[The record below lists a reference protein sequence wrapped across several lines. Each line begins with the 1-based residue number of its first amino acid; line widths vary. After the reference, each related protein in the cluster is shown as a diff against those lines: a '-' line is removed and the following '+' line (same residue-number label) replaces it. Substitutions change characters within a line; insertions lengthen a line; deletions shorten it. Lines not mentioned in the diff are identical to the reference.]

1 MPDLKHKPW
10 LVGRG
15 FALLLMLAFLFRLGF
30 GLCLPFWTD
39 DEKQIYLIG
48 LKFYCTRAWPYFG
61 PDVTNTIQI
70 PGALQGLLVGLPLF
84 VVPVPEAPYVLL
96 NLLSFAALG
105 FFAWYCTRRL
115 PELPAWFVWTWLL
128 TAPWTLNLSTHI
140 FNPSYVL
147 VGAILFFVGA
157 IETYPSLSKGVI
169 PRRWANFMMGSALFW
184 VMQLHLSW
192 VILIPFLLASFYF
205 QYQALGRNF
214 LPSFAWFVFG
224 AIIPG
229 SLLIST
235 YIKYGFFSGMG
246 STGEVVQVNWNNL
259 RSYWNLPESILGRFL
274 SLASFELPRF
284 IGRDTSSRLAFI
296 RTNAWLV
303 PFVVFLGVVGL
314 LQPIVLLVLWFRK
327 QTSQKD
333 WRQIK
338 YLTLFTL
345 VLLYV
350 SFLFSFR
357 PPYSHTLYVTFPV
370 VMLYSLYCW
379 NMYLTR
385 PGWRKFA
392 AVFLVSGLIFNLGL
406 AFANFHRQSLYFD
419 RSKVQAAIDA
429 RDYRLLGERREGARY

>member
-1 MPDLKHKPW
+1 MSDPEHKPR
-10 LVGRG
+10 LGRRG
-15 FALLLMLAFLFRLGF
+15 FSFLLILAFLFRLGF

-48 LKFYCTRAWPYFG
+48 LKFYCTRAWPFFG

-84 VVPVPEAPYVLL
+84 VAPMPEAPYILL
-96 NLLSFAALG
+96 NLLSFAALC

-147 VGAILFFVGA
+147 AGAILFFVGA
-157 IETYPSLSKGVI
+157 IETYPSLSCGVI
-169 PRRWANFMMGSALFW
+169 PRRWANFMMGFALLW
-184 VMQLHLSW
+184 VMQFHLSW
-192 VILIPFLLASFYF
+192 VILVPFLLASFYF
-205 QYQALGRNF
+205 QYQDVGQSI
-214 LPSFAWFVFG
+214 LPTFAWFACG
-224 AIIPG
+224 AVIPG
-229 SLLIST
+229 SFLIST
-235 YIKYGFFSGMG
+235 YIKYGVFSGMG
-246 STGEVVQVNWNNL
+246 STGEVIQLNWHNL

-284 IGRDTSSRLAFI
+284 IGRDTSSRVEFI
-296 RTNAWLV
+296 RTNVWLV
-303 PFVVFLGVVGL
+303 PFAIFVGVVGL
-314 LQPIVLLVLWFRK
+314 LQPIALLVLWFRK
-327 QTSQKD
+327 ETGQKD

-350 SFLFSFR
+350 SFLFSIK

-379 NMYLTR
+379 NRYLTR

-392 AVFLVSGLIFNLGL
+392 AVFLVSGLIFDLGL
-406 AFANFHRQSLYFD
+406 AVNNLHRQSLYID
-419 RSKVQAAIDA
+419 RGKVQAAIDA
-429 RDYRLLGERREGARY
+429 RDYRILSERRAGARY

>member
-1 MPDLKHKPW
+1 MPDSQHNRRL
-10 LVGRG
+10 GRAG
-15 FALLLMLAFLFRLGF
+15 FALLLTLAFLFRLGF
-30 GLCLPFWTD
+30 GLCLPFWSD

-48 LKFYCTRAWPYFG
+48 LKFYSTHAWPYFG

-96 NLLSFAALG
+96 NLLSFAALC

-115 PELPAWFVWTWLL
+115 PELPGWFVWTWLL
-128 TAPWTLNLSTHI
+128 IAPWTLNLSTHI

-147 VGAILFFVGA
+147 VGGILFFVGA
-157 IETYPSLSKGVI
+157 IETWPAFGIGVI
-169 PRRWANFMMGSALFW
+169 PPRWANFMMGFALLW

-192 VILIPFLLASFYF
+192 VVLIPFLLASFYF
-205 QYQALGRNF
+205 QYQATGRNALPLLAWLAAGAAISGFF
-214 LPSFAWFVFG
+214 L
-224 AIIPG
+224 IP
-229 SLLIST
+229 T
-235 YIKYGFFSGMG
+235 YIKYGFVSGMG
-246 STGEVVQVNWNNL
+246 STGDVVQVNWHNL

-284 IGRDTSSRLAFI
+284 IGRDTSSRMAFI
-296 RTNAWLV
+296 RTNAWLI

-314 LQPIVLLVLWFRK
+314 LQPIALLVLWFRK
-327 QTSQKD
+327 ETAQKD

-345 VLLYV
+345 ALLYV

-357 PPYSHTLYVTFPV
+357 APNSHTLYVTFPV

-385 PGWRKFA
+385 AGWRKFA
-392 AVFLVSGLIFNLGL
+392 AVFLVAGVIFNLGL
-406 AFANFHRQSLYFD
+406 AVANFHRQSLYLD
-419 RSKVQAAIDA
+419 RGKVQAAIDA
-429 RDYRLLGERREGARY
+429 RDYRILGERREGTRY

>member
-1 MPDLKHKPW
+1 MPDPKHTPR
-10 LVGRG
+10 LGRRW
-15 FALLLMLAFLFRLGF
+15 FALLLILGFLFRLGF

-84 VVPVPEAPYVLL
+84 VVPVPEAPYVFL
-96 NLLSFAALG
+96 NLLSFAALC

-115 PELPAWFVWTWLL
+115 PDLPAWFVWTWLL

-147 VGAILFFVGA
+147 IGAVLFFVGA
-157 IETYPSLSKGVI
+157 IETWPALRIGVI
-169 PRRWANFMMGSALFW
+169 PPRWANFMMGFALLW

-192 VILIPFLLASFYF
+192 VVLIPFLLASFYL
-205 QYQALGRNF
+205 QYQATGRNALPLLAWLAAGAAFSGIF
-214 LPSFAWFVFG
+214 L
-224 AIIPG
+224 IP
-229 SLLIST
+229 T
-235 YIKYGFFSGMG
+235 YIKYGFVSGMG
-246 STGEVVQVNWNNL
+246 STGEAVQVNWHNF

-284 IGRDTSSRLAFI
+284 IGGNTNSRMAFI
-296 RTNAWLV
+296 RTNAWLI
-303 PFVVFLGVVGL
+303 PFVIFLVVVGV

-327 QTSQKD
+327 ETGQKD

-345 VLLYV
+345 VLLYI

-357 PPYSHTLYVTFPV
+357 APHSHTLYVTFPV

-379 NMYLTR
+379 NKFLTR

-392 AVFLVSGLIFNLGL
+392 AVFLVSGVVFNLGL
-406 AFANFHRQSLYFD
+406 AVANFHRQSLYLD
-419 RSKVQAAIDA
+419 RGQVQAAIDA
-429 RDYRLLGERREGARY
+429 RDYRIIGERREGTRY

>member
-1 MPDLKHKPW
+1 MPDSQHNRRL
-10 LVGRG
+10 GRAG
-15 FALLLMLAFLFRLGF
+15 FALLLALAFLFRLGF

-48 LKFYCTRAWPYFG
+48 LKFYSTHAWPYFG

-96 NLLSFAALG
+96 NLLSFAALC

-115 PELPAWFVWTWLL
+115 PDLPAWFVWTWLL

-147 VGAILFFVGA
+147 AGAILFFVGA

-169 PRRWANFMMGSALFW
+169 SRRWANFMMGIALFW
-184 VMQLHLSW
+184 LMQFHLSW
-192 VILIPFLLASFYF
+192 VILIPFLLVSIYF
-205 QYQALGRNF
+205 QYQDPDRRILQTF
-214 LPSFAWFVFG
+214 LWFACG
-224 AIIPG
+224 AIISG
-229 SLLIST
+229 SFLIPT
-235 YIKYGFFSGMG
+235 YFKYGFFSGMG
-246 STGEVVQVNWNNL
+246 STGEVIQINWNNL

-284 IGRDTSSRLAFI
+284 IGRDSSSRLAFI
-296 RTNAWLV
+296 RSNAWLV
-303 PFVVFLGVVGL
+303 PFVIFLGVVGL

-327 QTSQKD
+327 EIGQRD

-345 VLLYV
+345 LLLYV
-350 SFLFSFR
+350 SFVFSMK
-357 PPYSHTLYVTFPV
+357 PPNSHTLYVTFPV

-379 NMYLTR
+379 NMYLMH

-392 AVFLVSGLIFNLGL
+392 VVFLASGLIFNLGL
-406 AFANFHRQSLYFD
+406 AVANFHGQSLYLD
-419 RSKVQAAIDA
+419 RAKVQAAIAA
-429 RDYRLLGERREGARY
+429 RDYRILGERREGTRY